1 MGNSLYNDLVANK
14 APAQPNIF
22 QQINDFKRNFSN
34 IDPRAEVQRLLSSG
48 QMTQEQFQSLGQM
61 ANGIL
66 SMRPRR

>member
-1 MGNSLYNDLVANK
+1 MGNSLYNDLVTNK
-14 APAQPNIF
+14 AQEQPNIF
-22 QQINDFKRNFSN
+22 QQINDFKRNFAN